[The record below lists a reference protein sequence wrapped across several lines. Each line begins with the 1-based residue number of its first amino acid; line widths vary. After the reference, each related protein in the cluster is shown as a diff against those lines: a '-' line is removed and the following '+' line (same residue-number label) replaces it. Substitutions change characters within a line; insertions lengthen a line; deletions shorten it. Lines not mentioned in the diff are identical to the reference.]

1 MARIGYAELLILL
14 PYLIFIVL
22 GIYLFILIVKALKTY
37 IKTNNKT
44 GDPQV
49 KKTIGQ
55 IIKSYRTENN
65 MTQEYLAEALGIS
78 RQSVSKW
85 EQGITE
91 PSTSNLLALAKVFHV
106 SPEELLKNL
115 EK

>member
-1 MARIGYAELLILL
+1 MKTSLLMLIPTLIILAL
-14 PYLIFIVL
+14 S
-22 GIYLFILIVKALKTY
+22 IYLFILIVKALKTY
-37 IKTNNKT
+37 IKTNNKS

-49 KKTIGQ
+49 KRSLGQ

-91 PSTSNLLALAKVFHV
+91 PSTSNLLALAKVFNV

>member
-1 MARIGYAELLILL
+1 MARIGYPEVLILF
-14 PYLIFIVL
+14 PFLISTVL
-22 GIYLFILIVKALKTY
+22 GLYLFILVIKALKTY
-37 IKTNNKT
+37 IKANNKT

-49 KKTIGQ
+49 KKSFGQ
-55 IIKSYRTENN
+55 IIKSYRTKNN

-91 PSTSNLLALAKVFHV
+91 PSTSNLLALAKVFKV